1 MKTKVFLVRHGETE
15 WNKLGKFQGCKDID
29 LSEEGI
35 LQAKY
40 LSEKFN
46 DNFDYIYTSPLK
58 RAVQTSE
65 VIAAN
70 KEIKPII
77 MNDLREINFGEWEG
91 LTLKEISSNFP
102 KEFNNWRNDKIEA
115 PLCGGDLSLK
125 IASKRAKDAI
135 TEIVDKHKEKKILIV
150 AHGGIIKAG
159 LIGLFELDMTMY
171 HKINLGNTA
180 ICEID
185 FDHHLNPTIV
195 KINDT
200 SHLPNN
206 YIINSFV

>member
-77 MNDLREINFGEWEG
+77 KNDLREINFGEWEG

-125 IASKRAKDAI
+125 IASKRAKAAI
-135 TEIVDKHKEKKILIV
+135 TEIADKHKEKKILIV

-185 FDHHLNPTIV
+185 FDSDLNPTIV
-195 KINDT
+195 KLNDT